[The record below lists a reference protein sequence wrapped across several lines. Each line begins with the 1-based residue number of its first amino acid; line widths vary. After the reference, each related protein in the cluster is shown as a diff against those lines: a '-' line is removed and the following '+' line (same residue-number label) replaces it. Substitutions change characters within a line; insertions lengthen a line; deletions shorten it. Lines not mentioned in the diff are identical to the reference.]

1 MKMMKSLS
9 SVHNPPEDSPCREKE
24 TESPVLFSA
33 QDDIHHHKQL
43 TERWW
48 STQQL
53 EKRSFVS
60 IAHRIKFGP
69 KCTKVETEYHT
80 TYEPS

>member
-1 MKMMKSLS
+1 MKMMKSPS
-9 SVHNPPEDSPCREKE
+9 SQQQTPEDSPCREKE

-43 TERWW
+43 TERW

-69 KCTKVETEYHT
+69 KCSKVETKYHT
-80 TYEPS
+80 T